1 MIDRKRE
8 ISIDGSYG
16 EGGGQI
22 VRTACALSSIT
33 GIPCRI
39 YNIRKN
45 RKKPGLGHQHV
56 LGLKALAL
64 LCGGELS
71 GDSLGSTEIMLV
83 PGRISVASLDVEIV
97 TAGSIT
103 LLLQTL
109 LLPAFFAHG
118 AVRISFHGGA
128 TDTFFSPVI
137 DYHRFVFSN
146 ILERLGLKSSTEIT
160 RRGFYPRG
168 GAEVGVEVTPGR
180 ISNWRCKERG
190 RLRKVLIM
198 SGAADI
204 LKERRVAERQAESA
218 EKTLGFGPDVPVK
231 SVIEYFPALSA
242 GSTITISG
250 EFENTAIGSDSL
262 GRPGKRAEAV
272 GGEAARMF
280 LDEFNSGA
288 CLDAHAA
295 DQVLP
300 YLSLG
305 EGESLFTTSRISK
318 HTETNIWVLNRFLDR
333 RIEVEQRGA
342 GAVIRIL

>member
-1 MIDRKRE
+1 MNRNKE

-22 VRTACALSSIT
+22 VRTAAALSAIT
-33 GIPCRI
+33 CIPSRI

-45 RKKPGLGHQHV
+45 RKSPGLGHQHV
-56 LGLKALAL
+56 LGLRALAR

-71 GDSLGSTEIMLV
+71 GDLKGSTEITLA
-83 PGRISVASLDVEIV
+83 PGRIGAASLDVEIT

-109 LLPAFFAHG
+109 LLPAFFAEG
-118 AVRISFHGGA
+118 TVNINFHGGA

-146 ILERLGLKSSTEIT
+146 ILERLGLRSAAKIT

-168 GAEVGVEVTPGR
+168 GAEVAVEVTPNK
-180 ISNWRCKERG
+180 ILSWKCVERG
-190 RLRKVLIM
+190 RLRKIHIM

-204 LKERRVAERQAESA
+204 LRARRVAERQAEA
-218 EKTLGFGPDVPVK
+218 AKEALGFGPEVP
-231 SVIEYFPALSA
+231 IECIAEYFPTLSA
-242 GSTITISG
+242 GSTITIVG
-250 EFENTAIGSDSL
+250 DFENTSIGSDSL

-272 GGEAARMF
+272 GEEAARMF
-280 LDEFNSGA
+280 LVEYNSGA

-300 YLSLG
+300 YLAMAD
-305 EGESLFTTSRISK
+305 GESLFTVSEVRK
-318 HTETNIWVLNRFLDR
+318 HATTNIWIIGQFLDR
-333 RIEVEQRGA
+333 RIDLEPRGA
-342 GAVIRIL
+342 GAVVRIV

>member
-1 MIDRKRE
+1 MNRRRE

-22 VRTACALSSIT
+22 VRTAAALSAVT
-33 GIPCRI
+33 GVPCRI

-45 RKKPGLGHQHV
+45 RKNPGLARQHV
-56 LGLKALAL
+56 LGLRALAL

-71 GDSLGSTEIMLV
+71 GDSLGSTEIALV
-83 PGRISVASLDVEIV
+83 PGRISAASLDVDID

-109 LLPAFFAHG
+109 LLPSFFAPG

-137 DYHRFVFSN
+137 DYHRFVFSD
-146 ILERLGLKSSTEIT
+146 ILERLGLMSSTGII

-180 ISNWRCKERG
+180 ISNWRCTERG

-218 EKTLGFGPDVPVK
+218 EKTLGFGPDVPVE

-242 GSTITISG
+242 GSTITIAG

-272 GGEAARMF
+272 GGDAARAF
-280 LDEFNSGA
+280 LSEFNSGA

-300 YLSLG
+300 YLSLA
-305 EGESLFTTSRISK
+305 EGESLFSVSEIRK
-318 HTETNIWVLNRFLDR
+318 HATTNIWVIGQFLYR
-333 RIEVEQRGA
+333 RIELEPLGA
-342 GAVIRIL
+342 GAVIRIS